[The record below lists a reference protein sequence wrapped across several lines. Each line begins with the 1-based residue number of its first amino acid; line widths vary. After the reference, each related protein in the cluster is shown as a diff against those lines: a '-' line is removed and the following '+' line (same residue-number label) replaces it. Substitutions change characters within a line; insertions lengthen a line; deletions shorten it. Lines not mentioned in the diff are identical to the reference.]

1 MKNVEEKVRERH
13 RKVTRIRRQRR
24 LRLLLILLVLA
35 LIVWG
40 GISIYNSDLF
50 NIKRINVTGNSH
62 LSDEHILKLAKVSQK
77 TNLLKVPL
85 EQIRNRLLQEPWIK
99 EVGILRH
106 LPNTLEI
113 RIRERRPI
121 AIIPI
126 DDSFILIDGEG
137 FVLECR
143 GDLKG
148 LDMPVI
154 RDLKIGSFQVGK
166 RLRSKS
172 LSNALAC
179 LRELDPDLRGSLNL
193 VSASSVDKLSL
204 YTKDDVEILYGKA
217 ENNSKKNFIIKKI
230 LSEPRGKIIFID
242 VRVVSN
248 PVVKR
253 LEGVPKSE

>member
-1 MKNVEEKVRERH
+1 METVEEKVRERR
-13 RKVTRIRRQRR
+13 RKVAQIRRRRR

-40 GISIYNSDLF
+40 GIRIYNSDLF

-62 LSDEHILKLAKVSQK
+62 LSDEHIVKRARVPRK
-77 TNLLKVPL
+77 TSLLKIPL
-85 EQIRNRLLQEPWIK
+85 KQIRNRLLQEPWVK
-99 EVGILRH
+99 DVRILRH

-113 RIRERRPI
+113 RIRERKPM

-126 DDSFILIDGEG
+126 DESFILIDGEG

-148 LDMPVI
+148 LDMPAI
-154 RDLKIGSFQVGK
+154 RDLKIGSFQIGK

-179 LRELDPDLRGSLNL
+179 LRELDPDLRDSLNM
-193 VSASSVDKLSL
+193 VSASSADKLSL

-230 LSEPRGKIIFID
+230 LSEPGGKIIFID